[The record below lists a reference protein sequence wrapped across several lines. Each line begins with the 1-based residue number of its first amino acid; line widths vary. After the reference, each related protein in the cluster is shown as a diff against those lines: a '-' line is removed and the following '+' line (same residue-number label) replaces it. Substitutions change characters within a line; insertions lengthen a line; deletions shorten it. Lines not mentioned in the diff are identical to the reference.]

1 MVTDTKTQQ
10 NNPSS
15 ETKSSFTLKITDD
28 NYAIIDIDVKGE
40 SQNTLKVEFNNEFK
54 EILKQV
60 DAVSNLNAVII
71 TSAKKDSFIA
81 GADISMLKTT
91 DTEEAAFSI
100 SQLGQQLFTQLE
112 GRSDPVIAAIDG
124 ACLGGGLE
132 LALACHGRVCTDNNS
147 TRLGLPEVQLGLLP
161 GGGGTQRLPR
171 LIGIASALDLMLTG
185 KMLNARRALKIG
197 LVDEVVPSENL
208 IKAAKRLAQ
217 CLKSQTNDSI
227 VKKWSISGIKKW
239 LLEENRWGREL
250 LFSQARKRLQAK
262 TGGHYPAPEYIID
275 AVEIGI
281 ERGLDKGYKA
291 ESELFAKL
299 VVSAVAKELINIFF
313 ATTEMK
319 KQAQQLTSSP
329 VEPYTKVGI
338 LGAGLMGAGIAFTS
352 IDKAKLPVRLKDRD
366 NESVLSGLRHIYQL
380 FSKRLNRKSIS
391 KIDMSDKLSLI
402 TATTDYSGFTNCDLV
417 IEAVFENLELK
428 QRMLTEIEK
437 INTETVFASNT
448 SSIPITE
455 IAQASKNPQ
464 NVIGMH
470 YFSPV
475 EKMPLLEVVKTA
487 ETSRQTI
494 ARSVKFGYQ
503 QGKTVIVVNDGPGFY
518 TSRILAPYMNEA
530 GFLLSEGVP
539 IDAIDGAL
547 KQFGFP
553 VGPFNLLD
561 EVGIDVGTKIAPI
574 LVNALGKRLSPPD
587 NFTKLTQLGRLGRKN
602 KKGFY
607 LYNVKSKQKQVDE
620 TIYTD
625 LGITPSTQMGSEQIA
640 ERCIL
645 QMLNEAAYCLQ
656 EKIIENPRDGDI
668 GAIFGLGFP
677 PFTGGPFRYMDT
689 MGLVTV
695 VEKLRQYEAALGK
708 RFKPAAILVRMSKAK
723 KKNLF
728 Y

>member
-1 MVTDTKTQQ
+1 MVTTTKLQQ
-10 NNPSS
+10 NSTSS
-15 ETKSSFTLKITDD
+15 ETKSSFTLKLTDD
-28 NYAIIDIDVKGE
+28 NYAIIYINIEGE
-40 SQNTLKVEFNNEFK
+40 SQNTLKVEFNNKFN

-60 DAVSNLNAVII
+60 DAISNLNAVII
-71 TSAKKDSFIA
+71 TSDKKDSFIA
-81 GADISMLKTT
+81 GADITMLKAA

-112 GRSDPVIAAIDG
+112 NRSEPVIAAIDG

-132 LALACHGRVCTDNNS
+132 LALACHGRVCTDNTS

-171 LIGIASALDLMLTG
+171 LIGIANALDLMLTG
-185 KMLNARRALKIG
+185 KMLSARRAMKTG
-197 LVDEVVPSENL
+197 LVDEVVASANL
-208 IKAAKRLAQ
+208 IKAAKRLART
-217 CLKSQTNDSI
+217 LKSQTNDSTA
-227 VKKWSISGIKKW
+227 KKWSISRIKNW

-262 TGGHYPAPEYIID
+262 TGGHYPAPEYIVD

-319 KQAQQLTSSP
+319 KQAQQLTLTP
-329 VEPYTKVGI
+329 IEPFTKIGI

-352 IDKAKLPVRLKDRD
+352 IDKAKVPVRLKDRD
-366 NESVLSGLRHIYQL
+366 DKSVLSGLRHIYQL
-380 FSKRLNRKSIS
+380 FARRLNRKSIS

-402 TATTDYSGFTNCDLV
+402 TATTDYSGFDNCDLV
-417 IEAVFENLELK
+417 IEAVYENLELK
-428 QRMLTEIEK
+428 QSMLTEIEK
-437 INTETVFASNT
+437 INKNAVFASNT

-455 IAQASKNPQ
+455 IAQVSKNPQ
-464 NVIGMH
+464 NVIGLH

-475 EKMPLLEVVKTA
+475 EKMPLLEVIKTA
-487 ETSRQTI
+487 ETSQQTI

-530 GFLLSEGVP
+530 GFLLSEGVA

-561 EVGIDVGTKIAPI
+561 EVGIDVGTKIAPV
-574 LVNALGKRLSPPD
+574 LVNAFGKRLSPPD
-587 NFTKLTQLGRLGRKN
+587 NFTKLAQLGRLGRKN

-607 LYNVKSKQKQVDE
+607 LYNGKSKQKQVDE

-625 LGITPSTQMGSEQIA
+625 LGITPNTQMESEQIA
-640 ERCIL
+640 ERCVL
-645 QMLNEAAYCLQ
+645 QMLNEAALCLQ

-677 PFTGGPFRYMDT
+677 PFTGGPFRYMDAS
-689 MGLVTV
+689 GLVTI
-695 VEKLRQYEAALGK
+695 VEKLRQYETTLGK

-723 KKNLF
+723 KKNRF

>member
-1 MVTDTKTQQ
+1 MVTTTKSQQ
-10 NNPSS
+10 NSTSS
-15 ETKSSFTLKITDD
+15 EAKSSFTLKVTDD
-28 NYAIIDIDVKGE
+28 NYAIIYINIGGE
-40 SQNTLKVEFNNEFK
+40 SQNTLKIEFNNEFN

-60 DAVSNLNAVII
+60 DAISNLNAVII
-71 TSAKKDSFIA
+71 TSDKKDSFIA
-81 GADISMLKTT
+81 GADITMLKAA

-112 GRSDPVIAAIDG
+112 NRSEPVIAAIDG

-132 LALACHGRVCTDNNS
+132 LALACHGRVCTDNTS

-171 LIGIASALDLMLTG
+171 LIGIANALDLMLTG
-185 KMLNARRALKIG
+185 KMLSARRAMKTG
-197 LVDEVVPSENL
+197 LVDEVVASANL
-208 IKAAKRLAQ
+208 IKAAKRLART
-217 CLKSQTNDSI
+217 LKSQTNDSTA
-227 VKKWSISGIKKW
+227 KKWSISRIKNW

-262 TGGHYPAPEYIID
+262 TGGHYPAPEYIVD

-319 KQAQQLTSSP
+319 KQAQQLTSTP
-329 VEPYTKVGI
+329 IEPFTKIGI

-352 IDKAKLPVRLKDRD
+352 IDKAKVPVRLKDRD
-366 NESVLSGLRHIYQL
+366 DKSVLSGLRHIYQL
-380 FSKRLNRKSIS
+380 FARRLNRKSIS

-402 TATTDYSGFTNCDLV
+402 TATTDYSGFDNCDLV
-417 IEAVFENLELK
+417 IEAVYENLELK
-428 QRMLTEIEK
+428 QSMLTEIEK
-437 INTETVFASNT
+437 INKNAVFASNT

-455 IAQASKNPQ
+455 IAQVSKNPQ
-464 NVIGMH
+464 NVIGLH

-475 EKMPLLEVVKTA
+475 EKMPLLEVIKTA
-487 ETSRQTI
+487 ETSQQAI

-530 GFLLSEGVP
+530 GFLLSEGVA

-561 EVGIDVGTKIAPI
+561 EVGIDVGTKIAPV
-574 LVNALGKRLSPPD
+574 LVNAFGKRLSPPD
-587 NFTKLTQLGRLGRKN
+587 NFTKLAQLGRLGRKN

-607 LYNVKSKQKQVDE
+607 LYNGKSKQKQVDE

-625 LGITPSTQMGSEQIA
+625 LGITPNTQMESEQIA
-640 ERCIL
+640 ERCVL
-645 QMLNEAAYCLQ
+645 QMLNEAALCLQ

-677 PFTGGPFRYMDT
+677 PFTGGPFRYMDAS
-689 MGLVTV
+689 GLVTI
-695 VEKLRQYEAALGK
+695 VEKLRQYETTLGK

-723 KKNLF
+723 KKNRF

>member
-1 MVTDTKTQQ
+1 MVTTTKLQQ
-10 NNPSS
+10 NSTSS
-15 ETKSSFTLKITDD
+15 ETKSSFTLKLTDD
-28 NYAIIDIDVKGE
+28 NYAIIYINIEGE
-40 SQNTLKVEFNNEFK
+40 SQNTLKVEFNNKFN

-60 DAVSNLNAVII
+60 DAISNLNAVII
-71 TSAKKDSFIA
+71 TSDKKDSFIA
-81 GADISMLKTT
+81 GADITMLKAA

-112 GRSDPVIAAIDG
+112 NRSEPVIAAIDG

-132 LALACHGRVCTDNNS
+132 LALACHGRVCTDNTS

-171 LIGIASALDLMLTG
+171 LIGIANALDLMLTG
-185 KMLNARRALKIG
+185 KMLSARRAMKTG
-197 LVDEVVPSENL
+197 LVDEVVASANL
-208 IKAAKRLAQ
+208 IKAAKRLART
-217 CLKSQTNDSI
+217 LKSQTNDSTA
-227 VKKWSISGIKKW
+227 KKWSISRIKNW

-262 TGGHYPAPEYIID
+262 TGGHYPAPEYIVD

-319 KQAQQLTSSP
+319 KQAQQLTLTP
-329 VEPYTKVGI
+329 IEPFTKIGI

-352 IDKAKLPVRLKDRD
+352 IDKAKVPVRLKDRD
-366 NESVLSGLRHIYQL
+366 DKSVLSGLRHIYQL
-380 FSKRLNRKSIS
+380 FARRLNRKSIS

-402 TATTDYSGFTNCDLV
+402 TATTDYSGFDNCDLV
-417 IEAVFENLELK
+417 IEAVYENLELK
-428 QRMLTEIEK
+428 QSMLTEIEK
-437 INTETVFASNT
+437 INKNAVFASNT

-455 IAQASKNPQ
+455 IAQVSKNPQ
-464 NVIGMH
+464 NVIGLH

-475 EKMPLLEVVKTA
+475 EKMPLLEVIKTA
-487 ETSRQTI
+487 ETSQQTI

-530 GFLLSEGVP
+530 GFLLSEGVA

-561 EVGIDVGTKIAPI
+561 EVGIDVGTKIAPV
-574 LVNALGKRLSPPD
+574 LVNAFGKRLSPPD
-587 NFTKLTQLGRLGRKN
+587 NFTKLAQLGRLGRKN

-607 LYNVKSKQKQVDE
+607 LYNGKSKQKQVDE

-625 LGITPSTQMGSEQIA
+625 LGITPGTQMGSEQIA
-640 ERCIL
+640 ERCVL
-645 QMLNEAAYCLQ
+645 QMLNEAALCLQ

-677 PFTGGPFRYMDT
+677 PFTG
-689 MGLVTV
+689 
-695 VEKLRQYEAALGK
+695 
-708 RFKPAAILVRMSKAK
+708 
-723 KKNLF
+723 
-728 Y
+728 

>member
-1 MVTDTKTQQ
+1 MVTTTKSQQ
-10 NNPSS
+10 DSTSS
-15 ETKSSFTLKITDD
+15 ETKSSFTLKLTDD
-28 NYAIIDIDVKGE
+28 NYAIIYINIEGE
-40 SQNTLKVEFNNEFK
+40 SQNTLKVEFNNEFN

-60 DAVSNLNAVII
+60 DAISNLNAVII
-71 TSAKKDSFIA
+71 TSDKKDSFIA
-81 GADISMLKTT
+81 GADITMLKAA

-112 GRSDPVIAAIDG
+112 NRSEPVIAAIDG

-132 LALACHGRVCTDNNS
+132 LALACHGRVCTDNTS

-171 LIGIASALDLMLTG
+171 LIGIANALDLMLTG
-185 KMLNARRALKIG
+185 KMLSARRAMKTG
-197 LVDEVVPSENL
+197 LVDEVVASANL
-208 IKAAKRLAQ
+208 IKAAKRLART
-217 CLKSQTNDSI
+217 LKSQTNDSTA
-227 VKKWSISGIKKW
+227 KKWSISRIKNW

-262 TGGHYPAPEYIID
+262 TGGHYPAPEYIVD

-319 KQAQQLTSSP
+319 KQAQQLTLTP
-329 VEPYTKVGI
+329 IEPFTKIGI

-352 IDKAKLPVRLKDRD
+352 IDKAKVPVRLKDRD
-366 NESVLSGLRHIYQL
+366 DKSVLSGLRHIYQL
-380 FSKRLNRKSIS
+380 FARRLNRKSIS

-402 TATTDYSGFTNCDLV
+402 TATTDYSGFDNCDLV
-417 IEAVFENLELK
+417 IEAVYENLELK
-428 QRMLTEIEK
+428 QSMLTEIEK
-437 INTETVFASNT
+437 INKNAVFASNT

-455 IAQASKNPQ
+455 IAQVSKNPQ
-464 NVIGMH
+464 NVIGLH

-475 EKMPLLEVVKTA
+475 EKMPLLEVIKTA
-487 ETSRQTI
+487 ETSQQTI

-530 GFLLSEGVP
+530 GFLLSEGVA

-561 EVGIDVGTKIAPI
+561 EVGIDVGTKIAPV
-574 LVNALGKRLSPPD
+574 LVNAFGKRLSPPD
-587 NFTKLTQLGRLGRKN
+587 NFTKLAQLGRLGRKN

-607 LYNVKSKQKQVDE
+607 LYNGKSKQKQVDE

-625 LGITPSTQMGSEQIA
+625 LGITPGTQMESEQIA
-640 ERCIL
+640 ERCVL
-645 QMLNEAAYCLQ
+645 QMLNEAALCLQ

-689 MGLVTV
+689 SGLVTI
-695 VEKLRQYEAALGK
+695 VEKLRQYETTLGK

-723 KKNLF
+723 KKNRF